1 MILIRHHYNS
11 DDDDDGVY
19 ISSPI
24 SKYSKTTNENT
35 NNSNTYYDNTSS
47 FYDNSSNTKHF
58 NYAPHRAH
66 DNDNDHK

>member
-19 ISSPI
+19 ISSPV
-24 SKYSKTTNENT
+24 SKYCKTTNENT
-35 NNSNTYYDNTSS
+35 NSNIYYDNTST

-58 NYAPHRAH
+58 NYAPHKAH